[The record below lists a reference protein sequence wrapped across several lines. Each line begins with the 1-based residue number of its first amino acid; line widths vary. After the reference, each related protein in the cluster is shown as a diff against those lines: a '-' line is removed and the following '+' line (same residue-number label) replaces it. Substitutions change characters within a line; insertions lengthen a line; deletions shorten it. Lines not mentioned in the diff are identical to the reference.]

1 MPKQFCRLS
10 VVCLSSVV
18 THVHCAKTDEPF
30 GKNFGLSVAPDENST
45 ALKFGDDRFMGWGTV
60 PPNDPQNGQIRAFSC
75 TVAERVIC
83 LRRFSA
89 ECWYRQGNIVL
100 KRSDDR
106 SRGWGTV
113 PPNVA
118 QNGQIHAF
126 SCTVGPPKRVIRLR
140 RLLAK
145 MLAAAKLASR

>member
-18 THVHCAKTDEPF
+18 TRVHCAKTDEPI

-75 TVAERVIC
+75 TVG
-83 LRRFSA
+83 L
-89 ECWYRQGNIVL
+89 
-100 KRSDDR
+100 
-106 SRGWGTV
+106 
-113 PPNVA
+113 
-118 QNGQIHAF
+118 
-126 SCTVGPPKRVIRLR
+126 PKRVIRLR